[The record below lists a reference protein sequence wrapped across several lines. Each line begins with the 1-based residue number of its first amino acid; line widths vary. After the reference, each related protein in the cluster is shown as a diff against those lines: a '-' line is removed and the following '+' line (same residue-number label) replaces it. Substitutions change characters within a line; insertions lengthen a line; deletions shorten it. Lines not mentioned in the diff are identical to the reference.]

1 MKLEPNTTSDFDEFL
16 KSENIFNEIDDD
28 AIKRV
33 IIYQLEQEMKAQ
45 KTCSYDA
52 YKSWLYW

>member
-1 MKLEPNTTSDFDEFL
+1 MKLEPNMTSDFDEFL

-33 IIYQLEQEMKAQ
+33 IIFQLEQEIKAQ
-45 KTCSYDA
+45 KTCSYDT
-52 YKSWLYW
+52 YKS

>member
-52 YKSWLYW
+52 YKS